1 MRRPAMECR
10 DDFLGVCRSP
20 DSIWGM
26 ILAWRSRVFQSF
38 RMERGRWIAANDSQL
53 LQGIA
58 HRSALGSVVGTIAR
72 GRIQPKIYIYIR
84 DPMTRFCVQ
93 GLQAHSS
100 FFTIRRAQ
108 CVHSSYSS
116 PSSRSSC
123 RWWSR
128 QSALPHSATLRASVR
143 RAPYHPLRPPSVSLA
158 VR

>member
-1 MRRPAMECR
+1 MECR

-26 ILAWRSRVFQSF
+26 ILAWRSRVFQPF
-38 RMERGRWIAANDSQL
+38 PTELGRRIAANDCQS
-53 LQGIA
+53 LQGII
-58 HRSALGSVVGTIAR
+58 HRSALGSIVGTIAK
-72 GRIQPKIYIYIR
+72 GRNRPKIHIYIR

-108 CVHSSYSS
+108 WVHSSHSS

-123 RWWSR
+123 RRWSR
-128 QSALPHSATLRASVR
+128 QSAQPHSANLRASVP
-143 RAPYHPLRPPSVSLA
+143 RAPYRPLRPPSVLLA
-158 VR
+158 VRRQLR